1 MAGIKT
7 FSFPVRIYF
16 EDTDS
21 GGVVYHANYLKF
33 MERARTE
40 WLRTLGIDQRKLKL
54 HDHIMFV
61 VHRIDIQYKFP
72 ARFNDDLVV
81 RSELN
86 RIGSSKIEFRQMIY
100 RQNEMLIDA
109 SVDVACIDSEKFKPV
124 RIPST
129 IKQTMES
136 LCTL

>member
-21 GGVVYHANYLKF
+21 GGVVYHSNYLKF

-40 WLRTLGIDQRKLKL
+40 WLRSVGIDQRHLK
-54 HDHIMFV
+54 HQAHIMFV
-61 VHRIDIQYKFP
+61 VHRIDIQYKLP
-72 ARFNDDLVV
+72 ARFNDDLIVK
-81 RSELN
+81 SELID
-86 RIGSSKIEFRQMIY
+86 IGSSKIEFRQMIY
-100 RQNEMLIDA
+100 RDDELLIDA
-109 SVDVACIDSEKFKPV
+109 NVDIACIDSEKFKPV

-129 IKQTMES
+129 VKQTMEF
-136 LCTL
+136 L

>member
-21 GGVVYHANYLKF
+21 GGVVYHSNYLKF

-40 WLRTLGIDQRKLKL
+40 WLRNVGIDQRHLK
-54 HDHIMFV
+54 HKAHIMFV
-61 VHRIDIQYKFP
+61 VHRIDIQYKLP
-72 ARFNDDLVV
+72 ARFNDDLIVK
-81 RSELN
+81 SELID
-86 RIGSSKIEFRQMIY
+86 IGSSKIEFRQMIY
-100 RQNEMLIDA
+100 REDELLIDA
-109 SVDVACIDSEKFKPV
+109 SVDIACIDSEKFKPV

-129 IKQTMES
+129 VKETMES
-136 LCTL
+136 L

>member
-21 GGVVYHANYLKF
+21 GGVVYHSNYLKF

-40 WLRTLGIDQRKLKL
+40 WLRTVGIDQHHLKY
-54 HDHIMFV
+54 HAHIMFV
-61 VHRIDIQYKFP
+61 VHRIDIQYKLP

-81 RSELN
+81 KSELLE
-86 RIGSSKIEFRQMIY
+86 IGSSKIEFRQMIY
-100 RQNEMLIDA
+100 RDEEMLIDA
-109 SVDVACIDSEKFKPV
+109 NVDIACIDSEKFKPV

-129 IKQTMES
+129 VKQTMES
-136 LCTL
+136 L

>member
-21 GGVVYHANYLKF
+21 GGVVYHSNYLKF

-40 WLRTLGIDQRKLKL
+40 WLRSIGIDQRHLK
-54 HDHIMFV
+54 HQERIMFV
-61 VHRIDIQYKFP
+61 VHRIDIQYKLP
-72 ARFNDDLVV
+72 ARFNDDLIVK
-81 RSELN
+81 SELID
-86 RIGSSKIEFRQMIY
+86 IGSSKIEFRQMIY
-100 RQNEMLIDA
+100 RDHELLIDA

-129 IKQTMES
+129 VKQTMES
-136 LCTL
+136 LCM